1 MQNCKTMFKTIII
14 LTLFATLSSCNSKV
28 DTPPANISGLWTD
41 VNSSNFKN
49 CYVIIAQDGNKII
62 MNHYLEFKGTGMVEY
77 GVGKI
82 KDTTVSYDVVV
93 TKGIPGWATKGK
105 HFLTLNKQE
114 DTLRGTYQD
123 EQGKHGTI
131 VFAKLK

>member
-1 MQNCKTMFKTIII
+1 MLKKTFFI
-14 LTLFATLSSCNSKV
+14 LTLFVTLCSCTSKTDIPV
-28 DTPPANISGLWTD
+28 ANISGLWTD

-77 GVGKI
+77 GIGKI
-82 KDTTVSYDVVV
+82 KDTTLSYDVVV
-93 TKGIPGWATKGK
+93 TKAIPGWAIKGK
-105 HFLTLNKQE
+105 HFLTLNKKG

-123 EQGKHGTI
+123 EQGKYGKI
-131 VFAKLK
+131 VFARLK

>member
-1 MQNCKTMFKTIII
+1 MIKKLFLILMLII
-14 LTLFATLSSCNSKV
+14 TLSSCTSKTDV
-28 DTPPANISGLWTD
+28 LPANISGLWAD
-41 VNSSNFKN
+41 VNSGNFKN

-77 GVGKI
+77 GIGKI

-93 TKGIPGWATKGK
+93 TKAIPGWATKGK
-105 HFLTLNKQE
+105 HFLTLNKKG

-123 EQGKHGTI
+123 EQGKYGKI

>member
-1 MQNCKTMFKTIII
+1 MLKKLLLI
-14 LTLFATLSSCNSKV
+14 LTLFISLSSCTSKV
-28 DTPPANISGLWTD
+28 DTLPANISGLWTD

-93 TKGIPGWATKGK
+93 TKAIPGWATKGK
-105 HFLTLNKQE
+105 HFLTLNKQG

-123 EQGKHGTI
+123 EQGKYGTI

>member
-1 MQNCKTMFKTIII
+1 MLKKTFFI
-14 LTLFATLSSCNSKV
+14 LTLFVILSSCTSKT
-28 DTPPANISGLWTD
+28 DALPANISGLWAD

-77 GVGKI
+77 GIGKI

-93 TKGIPGWATKGK
+93 TKAIPGWATKGK
-105 HFLTLNKQE
+105 HFLTLNKKG

>member
-1 MQNCKTMFKTIII
+1 MHKKNFFI
-14 LTLFATLSSCNSKV
+14 LTLFVLLTSCTSKTRIPV
-28 DTPPANISGLWTD
+28 ANISGLWTD

-62 MNHYLEFKGTGMVEY
+62 MNHYLEFKGVGMVEY
-77 GVGKI
+77 GIGKI
-82 KDTTVSYDVVV
+82 KDTTLSYDVVV
-93 TKGIPGWATKGK
+93 TKAIPGWATKGK
-105 HFLTLNKQE
+105 HFLTLNKKR

-123 EQGKHGTI
+123 EQGKYGTI

>member
-1 MQNCKTMFKTIII
+1 MLKKPFFI
-14 LTLFATLSSCNSKV
+14 LTLFVALSSCTSKTDSPV
-28 DTPPANISGLWTD
+28 TNISGLWTD

-62 MNHYLEFKGTGMVEY
+62 MNHYLEFKGIGMVEY
-77 GVGKI
+77 GIGKI
-82 KDTTVSYDVVV
+82 KDTTISYDVIV
-93 TKGIPGWATKGK
+93 TKAIPGWATKGK
-105 HFLTLNKQE
+105 HFLTLNKKG

-131 VFAKLK
+131 VFARLK

>member
-1 MQNCKTMFKTIII
+1 MLKKLLLI
-14 LTLFATLSSCNSKV
+14 LTLFIALSSCTSKTDV
-28 DTPPANISGLWTD
+28 LPANISGLWTD

-62 MNHYLEFKGTGMVEY
+62 MNHYLEFKGTAMVEY

-82 KDTTVSYDVVV
+82 KDASVSYDVVV
-93 TKGIPGWATKGK
+93 TKAIPGWATKGK
-105 HFLTLNKQE
+105 HFLTLNKRG

-123 EQGKHGTI
+123 EQGKRGSI

>member
-1 MQNCKTMFKTIII
+1 MLKKTILI
-14 LTLFATLSSCNSKV
+14 LILFISLSSCTSKT
-28 DTPPANISGLWTD
+28 DALPANISGLWTD

-77 GVGKI
+77 GIGKI

-93 TKGIPGWATKGK
+93 TKAIPGWATKGK
-105 HFLTLNKQE
+105 HFLTLNKRG

-123 EQGKHGTI
+123 EQGKYGTI
-131 VFAKLK
+131 VFARLK